1 MRNLPRREFLM
12 LAHKYLPT
20 KSVVGGYYISEKLDG
35 TRVFWDGGLS
45 RGIPTIQVPYAN
57 VTDPKTGK
65 VKKKIKPTATGLW
78 SRYGNP
84 IIAPDWFLNT
94 LPCMPLDGEVW
105 AGRGNF
111 QLSRS
116 ICAGDTPGE
125 DWDKAEFAV
134 YGCPPL
140 DIIFSNGRVQN
151 AHMTMDIVHV
161 DITKWLKQHRAGV
174 MKDYVCLSAAQG
186 RVPFEYEL
194 TCLQDSLDSSS
205 HVYLHRQKKLP
216 ADAAKAAKAVEAE
229 LDRVLKLGGEGV
241 VLRNPDS
248 PWLPKRVRT
257 LLKYKPFHDDE
268 GTLVGFTSGRRT
280 DKGSKLLGKIGA
292 LILDYNGKRLELSGL
307 THEEREF
314 APDMWTIY
322 AADHPGED
330 MPAEAEGEHFRLGQT
345 VTFRYRELS
354 DDNIPKEAHYLRKRP
369 VE

>member
-1 MRNLPRREFLM
+1 M
-12 LAHKYLPT
+12 LAHKYLPD

-45 RGIPTIQVPYAN
+45 RGVPTIQVPYAN
-57 VTDPKTGK
+57 TTDPKTGK
-65 VKKKIKPTATGLW
+65 LKKKIKPIATGLW

-84 IIAPDWFLNT
+84 IIAPDRFLNT
-94 LPCMPLDGEVW
+94 LPCMPLDGEIW

-125 DWDKAEFAV
+125 NWDKAEFAV
-134 YGCPPL
+134 FGCPPL
-140 DIIFSNGRVQN
+140 DIVFSNGRVN
-151 AHMTMDIVHV
+151 NPHMTMDIVYAN
-161 DITKWLKQHRAGV
+161 INRWLQNHRAEI
-174 MKDYVCLSAAQG
+174 MEDYICLSAAQG

-216 ADAAKAAKAVEAE
+216 ADAAKAAQAVEIE
-229 LDRVLKLGGEGV
+229 LDRVLKLGGEGII
-241 VLRNPDS
+241 LRNPDS

-268 GTLVGFTSGRRT
+268 GVIVGFTSGRRT

-292 LILDYNGKRLELSGL
+292 LILDYKGKRLELSGL

-314 APDMWTIY
+314 SVRSMVDY
-322 AADHPGED
+322 AKDHPGED
-330 MPAEAEGEHFRLGQT
+330 MPSSLEGIHFKIGQT
-345 VTFRYRELS
+345 VTFKYRELS
-354 DDNIPKEAHYLRKRP
+354 DDGVPKDARYWRKR
-369 VE
+369 